1 MPLSNLLYTF
11 FFLKFEQIS
20 YLAPEIVNIMT
31 ICLFPITIVANIFKT
46 CGTVLT
52 VTYHYSE
59 ILKSSKIDI
68 AHIPREYP
76 MSPCLFV
83 WTRDHAFGSITFT
96 VFSPISTQA
105 GTRLPHWLTLI
116 FRAFLYVCLLSI
128 WTFVL
133 HILSILIIVL
143 QFITKQIRLLSYKN

>member
-1 MPLSNLLYTF
+1 MPLSNLLHFTH
-11 FFLKFEQIS
+11 FFLEQIS
-20 YLAPEIVNIMT
+20 YLAPEIVNIIT

-46 CGTVLT
+46 WGTGLT

-83 WTRDHAFGSITFT
+83 QTRDHAFGSITFT

-105 GTRLPHWLTLI
+105 GTRLPH
-116 FRAFLYVCLLSI
+116 
-128 WTFVL
+128 
-133 HILSILIIVL
+133 
-143 QFITKQIRLLSYKN
+143 

>member
-20 YLAPEIVNIMT
+20 YLAPEIVNIIT
-31 ICLFPITIVANIFKT
+31 ICFFPITIVANIFKT

-52 VTYHYSE
+52 VAYHYSE
-59 ILKSSKIDI
+59 LLKSSKIDI

-83 WTRDHAFGSITFT
+83 
-96 VFSPISTQA
+96 
-105 GTRLPHWLTLI
+105 
-116 FRAFLYVCLLSI
+116 
-128 WTFVL
+128 
-133 HILSILIIVL
+133 
-143 QFITKQIRLLSYKN
+143 

>member
-1 MPLSNLLYTF
+1 MPLSNLLHFTH
-11 FFLKFEQIS
+11 FFLEQIS
-20 YLAPEIVNIMT
+20 YLAPGIVNIIT

-46 CGTVLT
+46 CGTVST

-83 WTRDHAFGSITFT
+83 
-96 VFSPISTQA
+96 
-105 GTRLPHWLTLI
+105 
-116 FRAFLYVCLLSI
+116 
-128 WTFVL
+128 
-133 HILSILIIVL
+133 
-143 QFITKQIRLLSYKN
+143 

>member
-20 YLAPEIVNIMT
+20 YLACLAPEIVNIIT

-83 WTRDHAFGSITFT
+83 
-96 VFSPISTQA
+96 
-105 GTRLPHWLTLI
+105 
-116 FRAFLYVCLLSI
+116 
-128 WTFVL
+128 
-133 HILSILIIVL
+133 
-143 QFITKQIRLLSYKN
+143 

>member
-20 YLAPEIVNIMT
+20 YLAPEIVNIIT

-52 VTYHYSE
+52 VAYHYSE
-59 ILKSSKIDI
+59 LLKSSKIDI

-83 WTRDHAFGSITFT
+83 
-96 VFSPISTQA
+96 
-105 GTRLPHWLTLI
+105 
-116 FRAFLYVCLLSI
+116 
-128 WTFVL
+128 
-133 HILSILIIVL
+133 
-143 QFITKQIRLLSYKN
+143 